1 MCSEGSILLIPWPPE
16 LMLEPQGGFNILAIN
31 KDLQFMRLH
40 VQCTMKKSSDSVHPN
55 L

>member
-1 MCSEGSILLIPWPPE
+1 MTPE